1 MTSISKHKTLQK
13 ERYTERAQLCDMQND
28 TGHDTETQR
37 RSRRSKA
44 HVGRRRER
52 RMRARLVGGRKR
64 GWLARPLGLDRGTQ
78 VFTSGTAQVPDQRQ
92 KSSEAPG
99 MTRRELFCD

>member
-1 MTSISKHKTLQK
+1 
-13 ERYTERAQLCDMQND
+13 
-28 TGHDTETQR
+28 
-37 RSRRSKA
+37 
-44 HVGRRRER
+44 
-52 RMRARLVGGRKR
+52 MRARLVGGRKR